1 MTLGHPWQARRAEPP
16 LPAQFTRVVELGL
29 VRLEPWVV
37 LGDACDRR
45 ELARYLERR
54 FPAAGLVPFARRR
67 GSGLVAAWHGGPD
80 LGPVVVFDPTAV
92 DGWDARTELADFH
105 AWLRGAVEDLILDFW

>member
-1 MTLGHPWQARRAEPP
+1 MTLGHQRRGRHMEPP
-16 LPAQFTRVVELGL
+16 LPAEFTRVVDLGL
-29 VRLEPWVV
+29 VRLEPWLV
-37 LGDACDRR
+37 LGDAHDRS

-54 FPAAGLVPFARRR
+54 FPGAGLVPFARRTN
-67 GSGLVAAWHGGPD
+67 SGLVAAWRGGPD

-105 AWLRGAVEDLILDFW
+105 DWLRGAVEDLILDFW